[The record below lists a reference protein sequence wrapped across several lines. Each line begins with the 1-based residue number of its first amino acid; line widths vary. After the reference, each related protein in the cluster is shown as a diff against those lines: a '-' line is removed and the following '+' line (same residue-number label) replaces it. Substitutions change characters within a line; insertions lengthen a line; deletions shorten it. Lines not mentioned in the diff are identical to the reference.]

1 MSAVSEKYQRLWAL
15 EQLVADPELSF
26 DDLERILEA
35 FPEEEL
41 EPLQARVFLRAL
53 EDHIGTHRIN
63 SHTAMILRSLEAV
76 LPLRV
81 PHGERLVPPPN
92 LHTDV
97 STHAAMEAL
106 RAAGQENFAEREQ
119 IVLSFFP
126 EPTAQ
131 ELEVSKELREVA
143 ANPRRKAHRIVNPRR
158 RQIQTQLTEYAAAL
172 RSSLGPTFLQMV
184 SQDISSGA
192 YSFPGLTTRFPG
204 LPIASPAP
212 APAPLPMP
220 ADPASPRAAPA
231 SADEHTAA
239 GVLQGLGRVRG
250 ELAGIGGADPL
261 LGALAA
267 GTSAQAEVGQ
277 PLSRGP
283 GVIRPWRSPTATP
296 GPLPREPA
304 PAGPSAALQVTPQ
317 ARRAEAVFD
326 PDSLPPLKKVTP
338 EYGQRRKKTPWTA
351 REEDVLLKYCQHPM
365 YKAGNWRMIKDHDR
379 VNGNHLFDRS
389 IVDLKDKWR
398 NMLRHDPSL
407 ARFHKKYLGRA
418 DPPAQDYAD
427 TPPTSGTH
435 GRFLEE

>member
-131 ELEVSKELREVA
+131 ELEVFKELREVA

-172 RSSLGPTFLQMV
+172 RSSLGPTF
-184 SQDISSGA
+184 
-192 YSFPGLTTRFPG
+192 
-204 LPIASPAP
+204 
-212 APAPLPMP
+212 
-220 ADPASPRAAPA
+220 
-231 SADEHTAA
+231 
-239 GVLQGLGRVRG
+239 LQGLGRVRG